1 MGARRKCRCLAS
13 EGAFSSLG
21 GFLVSVSGNQLQ
33 SQRLS
38 FLSDIF
44 LDRNSVQ
51 ALDSSFVQSDRAGGT
66 GKKPGLM
73 KLGFA

>member
-1 MGARRKCRCLAS
+1 M
-13 EGAFSSLG
+13 
-21 GFLVSVSGNQLQ
+21 VSVSGNQLQ